1 MDREDDLVKVHL
13 DLPNHWW
20 FKGESLWAK
29 ALGDDLY
36 EIQNVPFCA
45 YGLNCGDV
53 VRALSEGPEFK
64 PEVREVV
71 RRSGNRTLRISFHE
85 LSKTQQSPL
94 LDTLEALGTWVERA
108 NDSFVCLNV
117 PPATDI
123 ATVVAALDEQER
135 SGTLEYETCEAR
147 VPGSF
152 DDAPEVSQ
160 DDIPT
165 VLSDGGSGPAPG

>member
-1 MDREDDLVKVHL
+1 MSDQPDNLTKVHL

-29 ALGDDLY
+29 DLGNDLY

-53 VRALSEGPEFK
+53 VRATADARDLK

-71 RRSGNRTLRISFHE
+71 RRSGNQTLRVSFNVR
-85 LSKTQQSPL
+85 KDQQGAY
-94 LDTLEALGTWVERA
+94 LEAIETTGAWVERA
-108 NDSFVCLNV
+108 NPTFICINV
-117 PPATDI
+117 PPKANYTE
-123 ATVVAALDEQER
+123 VLEYLERQES
-135 SGTLEYETCEAR
+135 SGALEYETCEER

-152 DDAPEVSQ
+152 DDVPEEE
-160 DDIPT
+160 
-165 VLSDGGSGPAPG
+165 GGGE